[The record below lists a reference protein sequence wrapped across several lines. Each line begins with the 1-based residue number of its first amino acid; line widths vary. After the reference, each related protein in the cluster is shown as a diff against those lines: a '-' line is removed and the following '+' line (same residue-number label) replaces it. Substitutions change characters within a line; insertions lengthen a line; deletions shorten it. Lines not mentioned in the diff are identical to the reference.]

1 MIFLDDASVYVFR
14 AYHSVLPDM
23 RDRDGNPTHAVFGF
37 ARFLGD
43 LIERMRPRYM
53 AVAFDQRRADSYR
66 SRIYPAYKAN
76 RERAPQDLVLQFER
90 CRELCRHL
98 GVAMFVD
105 PEYEADDLIGTLASL
120 MRDEGMRSAFITR
133 DKDLA
138 QLMRSGDLFWDFGA
152 REQFGYHDIERH
164 FGVAPERSAY
174 ITRDKD
180 LAQLVRNGDL
190 YWDFGAR
197 GQFGYHDIER
207 YFGVAPERFAD
218 YLALTGDDVDNIPGV
233 PGVGHRTAASLM
245 KCFASLEEMYDDLGR
260 VAGLKLRGA
269 GALARKLTEHRETVY
284 LSRRLTRIA
293 CDLKLGIE
301 PEGLRRR
308 TPDLAGLGG
317 LYDHL
322 GFGPFLRRQGERLA
336 QLPA

>member
-1 MIFLDDASVYVFR
+1 LIFLVDASVYVFR

-105 PEYEADDLIGTLASL
+105 PDYEADDLIGTLASL
-120 MRDEGMRSAFITR
+120 MREEGMRSAFITR

-164 FGVAPERSAY
+164 FGVAPER
-174 ITRDKD
+174 
-180 LAQLVRNGDL
+180 
-190 YWDFGAR
+190 
-197 GQFGYHDIER
+197 
-207 YFGVAPERFAD
+207 FAD

-245 KCFASLEEMYDDLGR
+245 KCFASLDEMYGDLGR

-284 LSRRLTRIA
+284 LSRQLTRIA

-308 TPDLAGLGG
+308 TPDLTGLAG